1 MATGRKVVDDGEND
15 GATVYDLVTT
25 TAPLDDLR
33 KAKLAEFDIDEDNN
47 EREARVHIALIG
59 ADGMEYRVWQGDL
72 MDYNLKDIAMIHGSG
87 KYRRTLYLENAQ
99 GKIPKRKSDIVGYK
113 LTPPEERERQ
123 RNNSTDDTHQGAQT
137 VTPQMVAQMVTEGIR
152 AALPQLTQQAPAVD
166 PFTMFTKFAELQR
179 TLAPVSTQAQ
189 TDPIALIKM
198 GMEISQ
204 LGSGGGDK
212 ESTVEVLLGK
222 VIDTFGP
229 TFAGVMANK
238 VNAAP
243 APAEPAPML
252 LSPVPAPP
260 GTFTEPVP
268 YQPNPMEPVMP
279 DNQPTDANPFEQIRG
294 ALGFAVNMA
303 ALGVDPAPY
312 ANMVADALESDP
324 NGALDQLLSA
334 PDDLII
340 AKMAEINPGV
350 EKHREWFMRQLTML
364 REMYADEPG
373 APTGEGSANVTS

>member
-1 MATGRKVVDDGEND
+1 MATGRKVVTDEENE

-33 KAKLAEFDIDEDNN
+33 KAKLAEFDIDEENN

-123 RNNSTDDTHQGAQT
+123 RLNSIDDTPHAAQA
-137 VTPQMVAQMVTEGIR
+137 VTPQMIAQMVAEAVR
-152 AALPQLTQQAPAVD
+152 AAMPQQPQQTQAD
-166 PFTMFTKFAELQR
+166 PFMMFGKFVELQR
-179 TLAPVSTQAQ
+179 SLAPVSTAAQ
-189 TDPIALIKM
+189 TDPMSLIRM

-204 LGSGGGDK
+204 LGNGGGEK
-212 ESTVEVLLGK
+212 ESTIETLLGK
-222 VIDTFGP
+222 VIDTLGP
-229 TFAGVMANK
+229 TFANVLANK
-238 VNAAP
+238 AGAP
-243 APAEPAPML
+243 APAPMLPHIEAPAPGA
-252 LSPVPAPP
+252 PVGV
-260 GTFTEPVP
+260 GTFTDPAP
-268 YQPNPMEPVMP
+268 YQPNPTDTAMP
-279 DNQPTDANPFEQIRG
+279 ANQPTDANPFEQIRG

-350 EKHREWFMRQLTML
+350 EKHRDWFMRQLTML
-364 REMYADEPG
+364 RDMYADEPG
-373 APTGEGSANVTS
+373 APGEGAVTTP